1 MSFKNRLTEL
11 RKQKKISQEELAK
24 KIGVHQN
31 VIGRY
36 ERGEA
41 KPSIE
46 LAAKLAKVLEVS
58 LDYLVG
64 NTDLELDKTIID
76 KLITI
81 QKLPDE
87 DKNCIMYSID
97 GLIQHA
103 KNRQA
108 YVSTK

>member
-1 MSFKNRLTEL
+1 MGFEKRLAEL
-11 RKQKKISQEELAK
+11 RKQHKISQEELAK

-41 KPSIE
+41 RPSIE
-46 LAAKLAKVLEVS
+46 LATKLANALEVS

-64 NTDLELDKTIID
+64 NTDIELDKAIID
-76 KLITI
+76 KIITI

-87 DKNCIMYSID
+87 DKNCIMYSLD

-103 KNRQA
+103 KTRLA
-108 YVSTK
+108 YSSK

>member
-1 MSFKNRLTEL
+1 MSFNKRLTEL
-11 RKQKKISQEELAK
+11 RKQRKFSQEELAK

-41 KPSIE
+41 NPSIE
-46 LAAKLAKVLEVS
+46 LATKLASVLEVS

-76 KLITI
+76 KIITI

-103 KNRQA
+103 INRQA
-108 YVSTK
+108 YAK

>member
-1 MSFKNRLTEL
+1 MSFEKRLTEL

-41 KPSIE
+41 RPSIE
-46 LAAKLAKVLEVS
+46 LASKLANVFEVS

-64 NTDLELDKTIID
+64 NTDLELDKTILE
-76 KLITI
+76 KVITI
-81 QKLPDE
+81 QKLPEE
-87 DKNCIMYSID
+87 DKHCIMYSLD

-103 KNRQA
+103 KTRLA
-108 YVSTK
+108 YK

>member
-1 MSFKNRLTEL
+1 MGFKKRLSEL

-41 KPSIE
+41 RPSIE
-46 LAAKLAKVLEVS
+46 LATKLATVFEVS

-64 NTDLELDKTIID
+64 NTDLELDKAIID
-76 KLITI
+76 KVVTI

-87 DKNCIMYSID
+87 DKNCIMYSLD

-103 KNRQA
+103 KTRQA
-108 YVSTK
+108 YTK

>member
-1 MSFKNRLTEL
+1 MSSACR
-11 RKQKKISQEELAK
+11 A
-24 KIGVHQN
+24 

-46 LAAKLAKVLEVS
+46 LAAKLASVLNVS

-64 NTDLELDKTIID
+64 NTDLELDKAIID
-76 KLITI
+76 KIITI

-108 YVSTK
+108 YSK

>member
-1 MSFKNRLTEL
+1 MSFEKRLTEL

-24 KIGVHQN
+24 KIAVHQN

-41 KPSIE
+41 RPSIE
-46 LAAKLAKVLEVS
+46 LASKLANVLEVS

-64 NTDLELDKTIID
+64 NTDLELDKTIIE
-76 KLITI
+76 KIVTI
-81 QKLPDE
+81 QKLPEE

-103 KNRQA
+103 KTRQA
-108 YVSTK
+108 YIH